1 MKVKKLYQCRAC
13 GTQTGQ
19 WQGKCFSCGE
29 WDTLE
34 EQAIVKKSAS
44 KHSYAG
50 QTIQQAVCLDS
61 VQAES
66 LARITTGWQECDRV
80 LGGGLVPGSVLL
92 VGGDP
97 GVGKSTLLLEMLCYL
112 GKKSNKTLYVTGE
125 ESADQV
131 ALRAERMQLDRSQV
145 WIFPATDL
153 GLILEQIKQTKA
165 AIVVIDSI
173 QTMAHSELSQ
183 AAGSVSQVRE
193 CAMQLTQMAKQQQV
207 TVILVGHVTKD
218 GHVAG
223 PRVLEHMVDTVLYL
237 EGEQTGR
244 YRLLRAI
251 KNRFGAVHELGVFAM
266 LEQGLKEVKHPSLL
280 FLSKDTDAQS
290 GSTITSTWEGS
301 RALLVELQTLVD
313 ESYGQNP
320 RRVVMGL
327 DQQRVNMLLAILHK
341 HAKVACHQYDIF
353 INVVGGLKI
362 QETSA
367 DLALCLAIFS
377 SLTNMKL
384 PRDLVVMGELGLN
397 GEVRPIQQGQARV
410 QAALQHGIKH
420 IIIPAGNKLAM
431 KNISANIYF
440 VKTVAEAKA
449 ILIQLG
455 EKNYQTTE

>member
-1 MKVKKLYQCRAC
+1 
-13 GTQTGQ
+13 
-19 WQGKCFSCGE
+19 
-29 WDTLE
+29 
-34 EQAIVKKSAS
+34 
-44 KHSYAG
+44 
-50 QTIQQAVCLDS
+50 
-61 VQAES
+61 
-66 LARITTGWQECDRV
+66 
-80 LGGGLVPGSVLL
+80 
-92 VGGDP
+92 
-97 GVGKSTLLLEMLCYL
+97 
-112 GKKSNKTLYVTGE
+112 
-125 ESADQV
+125 
-131 ALRAERMQLDRSQV
+131 
-145 WIFPATDL
+145 
-153 GLILEQIKQTKA
+153 
-165 AIVVIDSI
+165 
-173 QTMAHSELSQ
+173 
-183 AAGSVSQVRE
+183 
-193 CAMQLTQMAKQQQV
+193 
-207 TVILVGHVTKD
+207 
-218 GHVAG
+218 
-223 PRVLEHMVDTVLYL
+223 VLEHMVDTVLYL

-397 GEVRPIQQGQARV
+397 GEARPIQQGQARV